1 MQQFEQIKD
10 YLRGN
15 NINQQEVAN
24 ALGVKQ
30 SYVSQVLNGKKP
42 ITRSA
47 ADVLSERFGFSLVWL
62 LTGEGN
68 MLKGETGNVTATN
81 GSVAVT
87 GNATAGNITTHAAP
101 TGCASP
107 ELEQRVRKN
116 EERLQ
121 SHEERIK
128 SLEERISLSQ
138 ALIDEKERLIQVL
151 LEKGKGQ

>member
-68 MLKGETGNVTATN
+68 MLKGETG
-81 GSVAVT
+81 SVAVT

-101 TGCASP
+101 TCCASP

-151 LEKGKGQ
+151 LEKGK